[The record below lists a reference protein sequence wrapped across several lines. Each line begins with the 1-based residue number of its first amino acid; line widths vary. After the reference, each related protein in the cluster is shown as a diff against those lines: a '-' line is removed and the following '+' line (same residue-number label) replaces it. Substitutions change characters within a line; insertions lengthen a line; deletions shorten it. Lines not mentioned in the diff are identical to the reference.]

1 MQDCSFTLVETV
13 IIILYIYGR
22 REYEDIRDST
32 KRELYIYI
40 YICIYIYIY
49 IYIYYLSNLLIFL
62 LNNYIIP

>member
-1 MQDCSFTLVETV
+1 MQDCSLTLVETV
-13 IIILYIYGR
+13 IIIIYIYGR

-32 KRELYIYI
+32 KFEV
-40 YICIYIYIY
+40 YIY